1 MPNTLEENVNR
12 VKAAKTAIA
21 NAITAKGGTVSSGDG
36 LEDFASDIATIPSGG
51 GSSAE
56 KKDVNFYDYDGV
68 IVNSYTAA
76 EFAELTAMPSN
87 PSHDG
92 LTSQGWNW
100 SLSDAKTYV
109 AANGRLNIG
118 QMYASNTTDGKTYLH
133 IRLSEGRLKPY
144 LGLTGNSSG
153 TAVSIDWGDGSTAES
168 VTLNASTIYTP
179 HEYASDGGYVI
190 SIAVTNGTISLDS
203 TSNSTNLFR
212 KSNSADLNYD
222 KVYANILTKAEIGTG
237 VTSIGYYAFA
247 YCSSLT
253 SITIPSTVTSIG
265 SQTFYYCYSL
275 TSIAIPSTVTSI
287 GDSAFNSCY
296 SLTSITIPSTIT
308 SIGDNTF
315 AYCSSL
321 TSIAIPSSVTSIGSQ
336 TFYNCYSLTSIA
348 IPSTVTSI
356 GNSALQSCSSLTSIT
371 IPSTV
376 TSIGSNTYNNC
387 FSLTSITIPS
397 SVTSIGTKAFYYE
410 YGLAYIKFS
419 STTPPTVSA
428 SNAWF
433 NIPTDCII
441 YVPTGSLSDYTSA
454 NYYPSSSTYTYV
466 EY

>member
-265 SQTFYYCYSL
+265 S
-275 TSIAIPSTVTSI
+275 
-287 GDSAFNSCY
+287 
-296 SLTSITIPSTIT
+296 
-308 SIGDNTF
+308 
-315 AYCSSL
+315 
-321 TSIAIPSSVTSIGSQ
+321 
-336 TFYNCYSLTSIA
+336 
-348 IPSTVTSI
+348 
-356 GNSALQSCSSLTSIT
+356 
-371 IPSTV
+371 
-376 TSIGSNTYNNC
+376 NTYNNC